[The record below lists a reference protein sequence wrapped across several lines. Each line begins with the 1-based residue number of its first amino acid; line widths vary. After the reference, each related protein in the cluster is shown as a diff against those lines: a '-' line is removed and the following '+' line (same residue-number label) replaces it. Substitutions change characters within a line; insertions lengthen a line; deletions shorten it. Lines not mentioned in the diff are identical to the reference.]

1 MLLAL
6 LLLFTLLALWHI
18 CLYTIYW
25 ELYALRALVGIG
37 GQIILLRLLQIL
49 EHRVAV
55 LILMI
60 IQTYVVETTGG

>member
-25 ELYALRALVGIG
+25 ELYALTALVGIG